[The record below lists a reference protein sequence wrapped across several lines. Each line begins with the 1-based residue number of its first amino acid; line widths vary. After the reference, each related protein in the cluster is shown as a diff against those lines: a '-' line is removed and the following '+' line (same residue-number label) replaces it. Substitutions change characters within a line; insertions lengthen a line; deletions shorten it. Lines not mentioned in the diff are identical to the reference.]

1 MPPDPIGMLDDGMA
15 TVLLVDDDAMYRR
28 ALGMFLDA
36 SYDIDVVGDTGDGHE
51 AIGLAERL
59 RPDAVVID
67 LAMPGINGVDVAER
81 IRSILPEVVIVLVTG
96 VDGGEERRRAEE
108 LVDAHLLPKGDPLPV
123 ENALRTLT
131 RRPRA

>member
-1 MPPDPIGMLDDGMA
+1 MA

-36 SYDIDVVGDTGDGHE
+36 SYDIEVVADTGDGHE

-67 LAMPGINGVDVAER
+67 VAMPGINGVEVAER
-81 IRSILPEVVIVLVTG
+81 IRTVLPEVAIVLVTG
-96 VDGGEERRRAEE
+96 VDGGDERRRAQE
-108 LVDAHLLPKGDPLPV
+108 LGVGQLVPKGDPLPV

-131 RRPRA
+131 RRPRG

>member
-1 MPPDPIGMLDDGMA
+1 MPPGGMGMLTPMA
-15 TVLLVDDDAMYRR
+15 TVLLVDDDPTYRR
-28 ALGMFLDA
+28 ALGAFLDA

-67 LAMPGINGVDVAER
+67 IATPAINGVDVAEQ
-81 IRSILPEVVIVLVTG
+81 IRGLLPEVAIVFVTG
-96 VDGGEERRRAEE
+96 IDGGEERHRAQE
-108 LVDAHLLPKGDPLPV
+108 LGVGQLLTKGDPLPV

-131 RRPRA
+131 RRPRP